1 MYVVEAIHDLSPAL
15 FSAGSTTS
23 SLSPSLLRLVDGRS
37 MAVSEER
44 DQRPYKLVRSRTCF
58 ANERCR
64 RNWRTREGATLPQ
77 LASQTRWLSFSL
89 VALSSPLVVCLQ
101 PAAGSDMAASELSLL
116 ALQISRASKA
126 PPTDLD
132 CLSPRYLHTRPIGR
146 SVQARSVC
154 ECWYVRGAYVLY
166 ALAALDQFRAP
177 SSLPG
182 EGKVAL
188 VRSARVYTLTT
199 CTWSPRI
206 SSVTLNIR
214 RLSSCPR

>member
-146 SVQARSVC
+146 SRLEVFANVGTYGGHTYYMRWQPWINFARPAASLGRERSPWC
-154 ECWYVRGAYVLY
+154 DRLECI
-166 ALAALDQFRAP
+166 P
-177 SSLPG
+177 
-182 EGKVAL
+182 
-188 VRSARVYTLTT
+188 
-199 CTWSPRI
+199 
-206 SSVTLNIR
+206 
-214 RLSSCPR
+214 